1 MTTTDTVDT
10 VLAGLDDARP
20 HLEDFYT
27 DLHAH
32 PELGLAE
39 HRTAG
44 RVAERLRAWGYDV
57 TDGVGG
63 TGVVGVLAN
72 GDGPTVLLRADMD
85 ALPVKEDTGLPYAST
100 ATVTGDDGRPQPVMH
115 ACGHDVH
122 VTCLLG
128 FARLMADA
136 RDAWRGTIV
145 PLFQPSEEN
154 SAGASAMVKDGLADR
169 IPRPDVAFAQHV
181 LPYPAGYVGV
191 RPGPFLSAAD
201 SLRITLYGRGGH
213 GSMPQA
219 TVDPVVMAAMC
230 VLRLQTIVSR
240 ELTPTTPAVVT
251 VGAVQAG
258 SSPNVIPDTAVLLV
272 NIRTYDDATRRHVL
286 DAVKRHVDAEAAASG
301 APREPDIERFGTFPP
316 TVNDADVAGRLA
328 RAFAARF
335 GDDSHEIDLQTA
347 SEDFSEI
354 PKALD
359 APFAYWGI
367 GGIDPAR
374 YAEAAERGTV
384 QRDVPVNHSPQFAP
398 VIQPTLDTGVTALTV
413 AALEWLDTH

>member
-1 MTTTDTVDT
+1 M
-10 VLAGLDDARP
+10 
-20 HLEDFYT
+20 
-27 DLHAH
+27 
-32 PELGLAE
+32 
-39 HRTAG
+39 
-44 RVAERLRAWGYDV
+44 
-57 TDGVGG
+57 
-63 TGVVGVLAN
+63 
-72 GDGPTVLLRADMD
+72 
-85 ALPVKEDTGLPYAST
+85 
-100 ATVTGDDGRPQPVMH
+100 
-115 ACGHDVH
+115 
-122 VTCLLG
+122 
-128 FARLMADA
+128 
-136 RDAWRGTIV
+136 
-145 PLFQPSEEN
+145 
-154 SAGASAMVKDGLADR
+154 
-169 IPRPDVAFAQHV
+169 
-181 LPYPAGYVGV
+181 
-191 RPGPFLSAAD
+191 
-201 SLRITLYGRGGH
+201 
-213 GSMPQA
+213 
-219 TVDPVVMAAMC
+219 
-230 VLRLQTIVSR
+230 
-240 ELTPTTPAVVT
+240 VT

-286 DAVKRHVDAEAAASG
+286 DAVKRHVSAEAAASG

-335 GDDSHEIDLQTA
+335 GDDSHEIELQTA